1 MKWKTKNLKIK
12 KICCSTMRILAFIVK
27 CRYKPF
33 TILVKK
39 KKEPLDFR

>member
-1 MKWKTKNLKIK
+1 
-12 KICCSTMRILAFIVK
+12 MRILAFIVK

>member
-1 MKWKTKNLKIK
+1 MENEKSKNK
-12 KICCSTMRILAFIVK
+12 KKNAAGTMRILAFIVK

-39 KKEPLDFR
+39 RKNL

>member
-12 KICCSTMRILAFIVK
+12 KKKRCCSTMRILECSF
-27 CRYKPF
+27 KPF